1 MVIIPK
7 LLRSLP
13 SNIVETEPNEP
24 DLFSLA
30 KKFGLRSYVI
40 GEKQLHIKYF
50 LSRSLITKMSFD
62 FDC

>member
-7 LLRSLP
+7 LLQPLR

-24 DLFSLA
+24 DLFSLG

-40 GEKQLHIKYF
+40 GEKQFHIKYF
-50 LSRSLITKMSFD
+50 FISLINFKNEF
-62 FDC
+62 